1 MHFPGVFIGKER
13 CRVQSHAAFIS
24 GTRRACRRRDSS
36 GPALGVNCI
45 TADTPSWRNTAA
57 VSREALPPRA
67 CPVTTFVQR
76 NEHPTATTPHKTDPA
91 LLKRQTHSTSGVPST
106 VYASHVGPGLP
117 TWAPASYVLLICIPG
132 RVWARHPVL
141 NQCPGVSEWCNQTFQ
156 LHGSTCPFLFN
167 TVAPGTDSPGAGEAL
182 LSF

>member
-1 MHFPGVFIGKER
+1 MGRGEPAGDVTAP
-13 CRVQSHAAFIS
+13 VQLSVLIASQPIPPA
-24 GTRRACRRRDSS
+24 GETRLQLAGR
-36 GPALGVNCI
+36 P
-45 TADTPSWRNTAA
+45 W
-57 VSREALPPRA
+57 PPRA

-76 NEHPTATTPHKTDPA
+76 NEHPAATTPHKTDPA